1 MAGDGGALKDIN
13 EIKSQFRTREGFY
26 KLLTLSD
33 SQQRGGIPRGPSTN
47 ATVGPVT
54 GPGSIPGGGG
64 AAPVLGPGTAS
75 TAGAASSQTGFLPPV
90 RVSMVKLQPED
101 PSEESERVC
110 FNIGR
115 ELYFYTYTNIKK
127 AMDLSKPIDKR
138 IYKGTQP
145 TCHDFNQHSASAHSV
160 ALIVGFSAGQVQY
173 LDPIKKETSKL
184 FNEERLIDKSKVTC
198 LKWLP
203 KSESLFLASHGSGH
217 LYLYNV
223 EHSCGQTAPQYSLL
237 RQGEGFAVYACKAKS
252 PRNPLLR
259 WAVGE
264 GGLNEFAFSPDG
276 VHLAC
281 VGQDGCLRV
290 FHFDS
295 MELRGVM
302 RSYFGGLL
310 CVSWSPDGELLA
322 TGGEDDLVTV
332 WSFAEARVVARGHG
346 HRSWAE
352 GEGEGEGE
360 RRRRGGSAGAE
371 RQRRRPAGGAAAGPG
386 AHRQHA
392 VPPVAPLRRSSRGA
406 AASVT
411 YRFGSV
417 GQDTQFCLWDL
428 TDDVLYPRLP
438 LSRARTLTNTVIPPS
453 GSGASELGTAA
464 PPTPQ
469 PPAEA
474 NASQTLP
481 RSLSRSNS
489 LPHPAVAN
497 VSSSK
502 GPGGVTEERKSDK
515 MSAGSAGAAD
525 KEHKRYH
532 SLGNISKSNDKINVA
547 LRGGGGSS
555 RLDAARV
562 LGTPLCPRMA
572 DVPLL
577 EPLVC
582 KKIAH
587 ERLTVLMFMDDCIIT
602 ACQEGLICTWARPG
616 KSNLTAQNGN
626 SPSDTRAGRGMEPAA
641 RVWASGIRLTHGR
654 GGRLTLGQVSSGQ
667 DQYSPVQGSMAFRM
681 RWIRLPWQS
690 AWSGIARHGGQC
702 GAGLVALMITA
713 LSVNRVAWKSIM
725 FMFFSLCRKWTYPPA
740 GIPLVSYGRVSV
752 LVFQPVKSPD
762 QEGEGGGPRLIAG
775 SRAEKRQGRRE
786 RLPGVRRDGTVSRPE
801 EADLEGS
808 GRGVGCDH
816 GLKADCQMSPP
827 IGADDQGRSG
837 RDGFQT
843 ASLTGSAY
851 HIGPDKIRTTIMEGE
866 EMAGPPELRRGVG
879 APYCECM
886 PNTQDSLMAV

>member
-33 SQQRGGIPRGPSTN
+33 SQQRGGGLPRGASVAAA
-47 ATVGPVT
+47 ATLGPAAAGGPIASGGVGLLQ
-54 GPGSIPGGGG
+54 GPG
-64 AAPVLGPGTAS
+64 AAAAAVA
-75 TAGAASSQTGFLPPV
+75 AAAASSSNAAANSSPAGFLPPV

-101 PSEESERVC
+101 PGEESERVC

-127 AMDLSKPIDKR
+127 AVDLSKPIDKR

-145 TCHDFNQHSASAHSV
+145 TCHDFNQYSASAESV

-203 KSESLFLASHGSGH
+203 KSENLFLASHASGH

-223 EHSCGQTAPQYSLL
+223 EHSCGTAAPQYSLL
-237 RQGEGFAVYACKAKS
+237 RQGEGFAVYACKTKT

-264 GGLNEFAFSPDG
+264 GGLNEFSFSPDG
-276 VHLAC
+276 VHVAC

-295 MELRGVM
+295 MELQGVM

-310 CVSWSPDGELLA
+310 CVSWSPDGKYLA

-332 WSFAEARVVARGHG
+332 WSFAESRVVARGHG
-346 HRSWAE
+346 HKSWVNVVAFDPFTTSLE
-352 GEGEGEGE
+352 DEEPMELSGSEEDLHQGGAPNNTTPHFG
-360 RRRRGGSAGAE
+360 RVRTSSTLSRLSRHSSKGGGSAA
-371 RQRRRPAGGAAAGPG
+371 
-386 AHRQHA
+386 
-392 VPPVAPLRRSSRGA
+392 
-406 AASVT
+406 VT

-438 LSRARTLTNTVIPPS
+438 LSRAFTNTFGPTLPNSGGGGVEGHHHPPVV
-453 GSGASELGTAA
+453 GTSN
-464 PPTPQ
+464 PPTLPL
-469 PPAEA
+469 P
-474 NASQTLP
+474 LP

-497 VSSSK
+497 TSK
-502 GPGGVTEERKSDK
+502 SQGTTECATGGTGSGTGTTGGVPGNTAPFSIGRFATLTLQERKSDK
-515 MSAGSAGAAD
+515 SVVGSGVE

-547 LRGGGGSS
+547 PRGSG
-555 RLDAARV
+555 RLDAAKV
-562 LGTPLCPRMA
+562 LGTTLCPRMHE
-572 DVPLL
+572 VPLL

-587 ERLTVLMFMDDCIIT
+587 ERLTVLVFMDDCIIT

-616 KSNLTAQNGN
+616 KVNLTAQNGN
-626 SPSDTRAGRGMEPAA
+626 SPS
-641 RVWASGIRLTHGR
+641 
-654 GGRLTLGQVSSGQ
+654 
-667 DQYSPVQGSMAFRM
+667 
-681 RWIRLPWQS
+681 
-690 AWSGIARHGGQC
+690 
-702 GAGLVALMITA
+702 
-713 LSVNRVAWKSIM
+713 
-725 FMFFSLCRKWTYPPA
+725 
-740 GIPLVSYGRVSV
+740 
-752 LVFQPVKSPD
+752 
-762 QEGEGGGPRLIAG
+762 
-775 SRAEKRQGRRE
+775 
-786 RLPGVRRDGTVSRPE
+786 GTV
-801 EADLEGS
+801 
-808 GRGVGCDH
+808 V
-816 GLKADCQMSPP
+816 
-827 IGADDQGRSG
+827 
-837 RDGFQT
+837 
-843 ASLTGSAY
+843 
-851 HIGPDKIRTTIMEGE
+851 
-866 EMAGPPELRRGVG
+866 
-879 APYCECM
+879 
-886 PNTQDSLMAV
+886 

>member
-33 SQQRGGIPRGPSTN
+33 SQQRGGLPRGPGAAGS
-47 ATVGPVT
+47 AAAPGAPGSVGGVGLVQ
-54 GPGSIPGGGG
+54 GPG
-64 AAPVLGPGTAS
+64 
-75 TAGAASSQTGFLPPV
+75 AGAAGAAGAGAGGSSSPAGFLPPV

-127 AMDLSKPIDKR
+127 AVDLSKPIDKR

-145 TCHDFNQHSASAHSV
+145 TCHDFNQYSATADSV

-184 FNEERLIDKSKVTC
+184 FNEERLIDKTKVTC

-203 KSESLFLASHGSGH
+203 KSENLFLASHASGH

-223 EHSCGQTAPQYSLL
+223 EHPCGTTAPQYSLL
-237 RQGEGFAVYACKAKS
+237 RQGEGFAVYACKTKT

-276 VHLAC
+276 VHVAC

-295 MELRGVM
+295 MELQGVM
-302 RSYFGGLL
+302 KSYFGGLL
-310 CVSWSPDGELLA
+310 CVSWSPDGKYLA

-332 WSFAEARVVARGHG
+332 WSFAESRVVARGHG
-346 HRSWAE
+346 HKSWVNVVAFDPFTTSLE
-352 GEGEGEGE
+352 EDEPMELS
-360 RRRRGGSAGAE
+360 GSE
-371 RQRRRPAGGAAAGPG
+371 EDLHQGPLNFG
-386 AHRQHA
+386 R
-392 VPPVAPLRRSSRGA
+392 VRTSSTLSRLSRHSSKGTP
-406 AASVT
+406 SVS

-438 LSRARTLTNTVIPPS
+438 LSRALTNTFGPNLPPSISGGMNSTS
-453 GSGASELGTAA
+453 GSGGVEGHHHPTNPHQ
-464 PPTPQ
+464 PPTLPL
-469 PPAEA
+469 P
-474 NASQTLP
+474 LP

-497 VSSSK
+497 TSK
-502 GPGGVTEERKSDK
+502 GQGATESGGTGVSGGGGGSTPFSIGRFATLSLQERKSDK
-515 MSAGSAGAAD
+515 SGVGGE

-547 LRGGGGSS
+547 PRSN
-555 RLDAARV
+555 RLDASKV
-562 LGTPLCPRMA
+562 LGTTLCPRMNE
-572 DVPLL
+572 VPLL

-587 ERLTVLMFMDDCIIT
+587 ERLTVLVFMDDCIIT

-616 KSNLTAQNGN
+616 KAHPSQPLSTQNGN
-626 SPSDTRAGRGMEPAA
+626 SPS
-641 RVWASGIRLTHGR
+641 
-654 GGRLTLGQVSSGQ
+654 
-667 DQYSPVQGSMAFRM
+667 
-681 RWIRLPWQS
+681 
-690 AWSGIARHGGQC
+690 
-702 GAGLVALMITA
+702 
-713 LSVNRVAWKSIM
+713 
-725 FMFFSLCRKWTYPPA
+725 
-740 GIPLVSYGRVSV
+740 
-752 LVFQPVKSPD
+752 
-762 QEGEGGGPRLIAG
+762 
-775 SRAEKRQGRRE
+775 
-786 RLPGVRRDGTVSRPE
+786 GTV
-801 EADLEGS
+801 
-808 GRGVGCDH
+808 V
-816 GLKADCQMSPP
+816 
-827 IGADDQGRSG
+827 
-837 RDGFQT
+837 
-843 ASLTGSAY
+843 
-851 HIGPDKIRTTIMEGE
+851 
-866 EMAGPPELRRGVG
+866 
-879 APYCECM
+879 
-886 PNTQDSLMAV
+886 

>member
-33 SQQRGGIPRGPSTN
+33 SQQRGGLPRGPSAG
-47 ATVGPVT
+47 ATL
-54 GPGSIPGGGG
+54 GPGPGPGPIPGGGVGLLQGPG
-64 AAPVLGPGTAS
+64 AAA
-75 TAGAASSQTGFLPPV
+75 AAAAAAAASSSSNAAANSSPAGFLPPV

-101 PSEESERVC
+101 PGEESERVC

-127 AMDLSKPIDKR
+127 AVDLSKPIDKR

-145 TCHDFNQHSASAHSV
+145 TCHDFNQYSATAESV

-203 KSESLFLASHGSGH
+203 KSENLFLASHASGH

-223 EHSCGQTAPQYSLL
+223 DHPCGTTAPQYSLL
-237 RQGEGFAVYACKAKS
+237 RQGEGFAVYACKTKT

-276 VHLAC
+276 VHVAC

-295 MELRGVM
+295 MELQGVM
-302 RSYFGGLL
+302 KSYFGGLL
-310 CVSWSPDGELLA
+310 CVSWSPDGKYLA

-332 WSFAEARVVARGHG
+332 WSFAESRVVARGHG
-346 HRSWAE
+346 HKSWVNVVAFDPFTTSLE
-352 GEGEGEGE
+352 DDEPMELSGSEEDLHQGAQNNSMHFGRVRTSSTLSRLSRHSSKG
-360 RRRRGGSAGAE
+360 GGS
-371 RQRRRPAGGAAAGPG
+371 
-386 AHRQHA
+386 
-392 VPPVAPLRRSSRGA
+392 
-406 AASVT
+406 ASVT

-438 LSRARTLTNTVIPPS
+438 LSRAFTNTFGPSLANS
-453 GSGASELGTAA
+453 GSGGVNSTSGVGGSGGVEGHHHPPNTNTGTSN
-464 PPTPQ
+464 PPTLPL
-469 PPAEA
+469 P
-474 NASQTLP
+474 LP

-497 VSSSK
+497 TSKSQGASEGGGGGGGGGGSS
-502 GPGGVTEERKSDK
+502 GGGNSTPFSIGRFATLSLQERKSDK
-515 MSAGSAGAAD
+515 SGGSGGVE

-547 LRGGGGSS
+547 PRSN
-555 RLDAARV
+555 RLDAAKV
-562 LGTPLCPRMA
+562 LGTTLCPRMHE
-572 DVPLL
+572 VPLL

-587 ERLTVLMFMDDCIIT
+587 ERLTVLVFMDDCIIT

-616 KSNLTAQNGN
+616 KANLTAQNGN
-626 SPSDTRAGRGMEPAA
+626 SPS
-641 RVWASGIRLTHGR
+641 
-654 GGRLTLGQVSSGQ
+654 
-667 DQYSPVQGSMAFRM
+667 
-681 RWIRLPWQS
+681 
-690 AWSGIARHGGQC
+690 
-702 GAGLVALMITA
+702 
-713 LSVNRVAWKSIM
+713 
-725 FMFFSLCRKWTYPPA
+725 
-740 GIPLVSYGRVSV
+740 
-752 LVFQPVKSPD
+752 
-762 QEGEGGGPRLIAG
+762 
-775 SRAEKRQGRRE
+775 
-786 RLPGVRRDGTVSRPE
+786 GTV
-801 EADLEGS
+801 
-808 GRGVGCDH
+808 V
-816 GLKADCQMSPP
+816 
-827 IGADDQGRSG
+827 
-837 RDGFQT
+837 
-843 ASLTGSAY
+843 
-851 HIGPDKIRTTIMEGE
+851 
-866 EMAGPPELRRGVG
+866 
-879 APYCECM
+879 
-886 PNTQDSLMAV
+886 

>member
-33 SQQRGGIPRGPSTN
+33 SLQRGGLPRGPSAG
-47 ATVGPVT
+47 ATL
-54 GPGSIPGGGG
+54 GPGAGPGPIPGGGVGLLQGPG
-64 AAPVLGPGTAS
+64 AAA
-75 TAGAASSQTGFLPPV
+75 AAAAASSSSNAAANSSPAGFLPPV

-127 AMDLSKPIDKR
+127 VRLGAVDLSKPIDKR

-145 TCHDFNQHSASAHSV
+145 TCHDFNQYSATAESV

-203 KSESLFLASHGSGH
+203 KSENLFLASHASGH

-223 EHSCGQTAPQYSLL
+223 DHPCGTTAPQYSLL
-237 RQGEGFAVYACKAKS
+237 RQGEGFAVYACKTKT

-276 VHLAC
+276 VHVAC

-295 MELRGVM
+295 MELQGVM
-302 RSYFGGLL
+302 KSYFGGLL
-310 CVSWSPDGELLA
+310 CVSWSPDGKYLA

-332 WSFAEARVVARGHG
+332 WSFAESRVVARGHG
-346 HRSWAE
+346 HKSWVNVVAFDPFTTSLE
-352 GEGEGEGE
+352 DEEPMELSGSEEDLHQGAQNNSMHFGRVRTSSTLSRLSRHSSKG
-360 RRRRGGSAGAE
+360 GGS
-371 RQRRRPAGGAAAGPG
+371 P
-386 AHRQHA
+386 
-392 VPPVAPLRRSSRGA
+392 
-406 AASVT
+406 SVT

-438 LSRARTLTNTVIPPS
+438 LSRGGGSGGVEGHHHPPNTNT
-453 GSGASELGTAA
+453 GASN
-464 PPTPQ
+464 PPTLPL
-469 PPAEA
+469 P
-474 NASQTLP
+474 LP

-497 VSSSK
+497 ASK
-502 GPGGVTEERKSDK
+502 GQGASEGNSTPFSIGRFATLSLQERKSDK
-515 MSAGSAGAAD
+515 SGSSGGVE

-547 LRGGGGSS
+547 PRSN
-555 RLDAARV
+555 RLDAAKV
-562 LGTPLCPRMA
+562 LGTTLCPRMHE
-572 DVPLL
+572 VPLL

-587 ERLTVLMFMDDCIIT
+587 ERLTVLVFMDDCIIT

-616 KSNLTAQNGN
+616 KAVRLQLT
-626 SPSDTRAGRGMEPAA
+626 
-641 RVWASGIRLTHGR
+641 
-654 GGRLTLGQVSSGQ
+654 
-667 DQYSPVQGSMAFRM
+667 F
-681 RWIRLPWQS
+681 
-690 AWSGIARHGGQC
+690 
-702 GAGLVALMITA
+702 
-713 LSVNRVAWKSIM
+713 LSHS
-725 FMFFSLCRKWTYPPA
+725 
-740 GIPLVSYGRVSV
+740 
-752 LVFQPVKSPD
+752 
-762 QEGEGGGPRLIAG
+762 
-775 SRAEKRQGRRE
+775 
-786 RLPGVRRDGTVSRPE
+786 
-801 EADLEGS
+801 
-808 GRGVGCDH
+808 
-816 GLKADCQMSPP
+816 
-827 IGADDQGRSG
+827 
-837 RDGFQT
+837 
-843 ASLTGSAY
+843 
-851 HIGPDKIRTTIMEGE
+851 
-866 EMAGPPELRRGVG
+866 
-879 APYCECM
+879 
-886 PNTQDSLMAV
+886 

>member
-33 SQQRGGIPRGPSTN
+33 SQQRGGPPRGPSTG
-47 ATVGPVT
+47 ATLGPGG
-54 GPGSIPGGGG
+54 GPGSIPGGGVG
-64 AAPVLGPGTAS
+64 LLQGPGS
-75 TAGAASSQTGFLPPV
+75 ASSNAAANSSPAGFLPPV

-101 PSEESERVC
+101 PGEESERVC

-127 AMDLSKPIDKR
+127 AVDLSKPIDKR

-145 TCHDFNQHSASAHSV
+145 TCHDFNQYSATAESV

-203 KSESLFLASHGSGH
+203 KSENLFLASHASGH

-223 EHSCGQTAPQYSLL
+223 DHPCGTAAPQYSLL
-237 RQGEGFAVYACKAKS
+237 RQGEGFAVYACKTKT

-264 GGLNEFAFSPDG
+264 GGLNEFSFSPDG
-276 VHLAC
+276 VHVAC

-295 MELRGVM
+295 MELQGVM
-302 RSYFGGLL
+302 KSYFGGLL
-310 CVSWSPDGELLA
+310 CVSWSPDGKYLA

-332 WSFAEARVVARGHG
+332 WSFAESRVVARGHG
-346 HRSWAE
+346 HKSWVNVVAFDPFTTSLE
-352 GEGEGEGE
+352 DEEPMELS
-360 RRRRGGSAGAE
+360 GSEEDLHQGVAP
-371 RQRRRPAGGAAAGPG
+371 PAPPPAAATAP
-386 AHRQHA
+386 AAA
-392 VPPVAPLRRSSRGA
+392 VPPASSMHFGRIRTSSTLSRLSRHSSKGGSP
-406 AASVT
+406 SVT

-438 LSRARTLTNTVIPPS
+438 LSRALTSTLVPSLSHS
-453 GSGASELGTAA
+453 GSGVVNSTTATA
-464 PPTPQ
+464 VGGVEGHHHPPNTTTVVGAIPPTLPL
-469 PPAEA
+469 P
-474 NASQTLP
+474 LP

-497 VSSSK
+497 AAKGSGATEGGGGGTGGGGGGAGGGGSVVSGGCGVGGGNSTPFSIGRFATLSLQDRK
-502 GPGGVTEERKSDK
+502 SERSGGGGVE
-515 MSAGSAGAAD
+515 

-547 LRGGGGSS
+547 PRSS
-555 RLDAARV
+555 RLDAAKV
-562 LGTPLCPRMA
+562 LGTTLCPRMHE
-572 DVPLL
+572 VPLL

-587 ERLTVLMFMDDCIIT
+587 ERLTVLVFMDDCIIT

-616 KSNLTAQNGN
+616 RANLTAQNGN
-626 SPSDTRAGRGMEPAA
+626 SPS
-641 RVWASGIRLTHGR
+641 
-654 GGRLTLGQVSSGQ
+654 
-667 DQYSPVQGSMAFRM
+667 
-681 RWIRLPWQS
+681 
-690 AWSGIARHGGQC
+690 
-702 GAGLVALMITA
+702 
-713 LSVNRVAWKSIM
+713 
-725 FMFFSLCRKWTYPPA
+725 
-740 GIPLVSYGRVSV
+740 
-752 LVFQPVKSPD
+752 
-762 QEGEGGGPRLIAG
+762 
-775 SRAEKRQGRRE
+775 
-786 RLPGVRRDGTVSRPE
+786 GTV
-801 EADLEGS
+801 
-808 GRGVGCDH
+808 V
-816 GLKADCQMSPP
+816 
-827 IGADDQGRSG
+827 
-837 RDGFQT
+837 
-843 ASLTGSAY
+843 
-851 HIGPDKIRTTIMEGE
+851 
-866 EMAGPPELRRGVG
+866 
-879 APYCECM
+879 
-886 PNTQDSLMAV
+886 

>member
-33 SQQRGGIPRGPSTN
+33 SQQRAGLVRGPG
-47 ATVGPVT
+47 AG
-54 GPGSIPGGGG
+54 GAAAGAASIPGGGG
-64 AAPVLGPGTAS
+64 GVVPGPGGSSPAS
-75 TAGAASSQTGFLPPV
+75 AGFLPPV

-110 FNIGR
+110 FNVGR

-127 AMDLSKPIDKR
+127 AVDLSKPIDKR

-145 TCHDFNQHSASAHSV
+145 TCHDFNQYSATADSV

-184 FNEERLIDKSKVTC
+184 FNEERLIDKTKVTC

-203 KSESLFLASHGSGH
+203 KSENLFLASHASGH

-223 EHSCGQTAPQYSLL
+223 EHPCGTTAPQYSLL
-237 RQGEGFAVYACKAKS
+237 RQGEGFAVYACKTKT

-276 VHLAC
+276 VHIAC

-295 MELRGVM
+295 MELHGVM
-302 RSYFGGLL
+302 KSYFGGLL
-310 CVSWSPDGELLA
+310 CVSWSPDGKYLA

-332 WSFAEARVVARGHG
+332 WSFAESRVVARGHG
-346 HRSWAE
+346 HKSWVNVVAFDPFTTSLE
-352 GEGEGEGE
+352 EEEPMELSGSEEDLHQGQGALNFG
-360 RRRRGGSAGAE
+360 RVRTSSTLSRLSRHSSKGG
-371 RQRRRPAGGAAAGPG
+371 GP
-386 AHRQHA
+386 
-392 VPPVAPLRRSSRGA
+392 
-406 AASVT
+406 SVS

-438 LSRARTLTNTVIPPS
+438 LSRALTNTFGSNVPPSISAGLNNTS
-453 GSGASELGTAA
+453 GSGGVEGHHHPSNTHQTASL
-464 PPTPQ
+464 PLP
-469 PPAEA
+469 
-474 NASQTLP
+474 LP

-497 VSSSK
+497 ASKSQGGTESGGTGGSGGGSSAPFSI
-502 GPGGVTEERKSDK
+502 GRFATLSLQERKSDK
-515 MSAGSAGAAD
+515 SATGGE

-547 LRGGGGSS
+547 PRSN
-555 RLDAARV
+555 RLDASKV
-562 LGTPLCPRMA
+562 LGTTLCPRMNE
-572 DVPLL
+572 VPLL

-587 ERLTVLMFMDDCIIT
+587 ERLTVLVFMDDCIIT

-616 KSNLTAQNGN
+616 KMHSSQPLSTQNGN
-626 SPSDTRAGRGMEPAA
+626 SPS
-641 RVWASGIRLTHGR
+641 
-654 GGRLTLGQVSSGQ
+654 
-667 DQYSPVQGSMAFRM
+667 
-681 RWIRLPWQS
+681 
-690 AWSGIARHGGQC
+690 
-702 GAGLVALMITA
+702 
-713 LSVNRVAWKSIM
+713 
-725 FMFFSLCRKWTYPPA
+725 
-740 GIPLVSYGRVSV
+740 
-752 LVFQPVKSPD
+752 
-762 QEGEGGGPRLIAG
+762 
-775 SRAEKRQGRRE
+775 
-786 RLPGVRRDGTVSRPE
+786 GTV
-801 EADLEGS
+801 
-808 GRGVGCDH
+808 V
-816 GLKADCQMSPP
+816 
-827 IGADDQGRSG
+827 
-837 RDGFQT
+837 
-843 ASLTGSAY
+843 
-851 HIGPDKIRTTIMEGE
+851 
-866 EMAGPPELRRGVG
+866 
-879 APYCECM
+879 
-886 PNTQDSLMAV
+886 